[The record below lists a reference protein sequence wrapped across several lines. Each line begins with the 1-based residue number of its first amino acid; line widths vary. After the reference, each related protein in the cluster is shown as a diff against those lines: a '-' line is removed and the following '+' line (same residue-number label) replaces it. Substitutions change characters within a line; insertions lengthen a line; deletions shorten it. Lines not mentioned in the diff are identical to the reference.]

1 MGRIHKE
8 YYSANARFLSD
19 ETIKEIKTSFGR
31 VPDAINTM
39 AKKHRISYIRVK
51 EYIENRER
59 KQQMIYSHSSQI
71 QSAISPEIIS
81 MSLDPKGHCFAINE
95 QLENNHISLLQG
107 RPLGDKSEIQDSVSS
122 LNHGSSSLHTSDN
135 ILDKQTKK
143 RRPKS
148 KSVRISDPTTI
159 IDTPLEQ
166 VLNEGEKQIECSD
179 YVLNTHKVTTF
190 SNS

>member
-1 MGRIHKE
+1 MGRIYKE

-19 ETIKEIKTSFGR
+19 EAIKEIKTSFGR

-71 QSAISPEIIS
+71 QSEISPEIIS
-81 MSLDPKGHCFAINE
+81 ISLDPKGHCEAIN
-95 QLENNHISLLQG
+95 
-107 RPLGDKSEIQDSVSS
+107 
-122 LNHGSSSLHTSDN
+122 
-135 ILDKQTKK
+135 KQTKK

-148 KSVRISDPTTI
+148 KSVRISDPTTV
-159 IDTPLEQ
+159 IDTPLDQ
-166 VLNEGEKQIECSD
+166 ALNEGEKRIEYSD
-179 YVLNTHKVTTF
+179 YVLNTHEVTTF
-190 SNS
+190 GNS

>member
-1 MGRIHKE
+1 
-8 YYSANARFLSD
+8 
-19 ETIKEIKTSFGR
+19 
-31 VPDAINTM
+31 
-39 AKKHRISYIRVK
+39 
-51 EYIENRER
+51 
-59 KQQMIYSHSSQI
+59 
-71 QSAISPEIIS
+71 
-81 MSLDPKGHCFAINE
+81 MSLNE

-107 RPLGDKSEIQDSVSS
+107 
-122 LNHGSSSLHTSDN
+122 NGSSSLHTSDN
-135 ILDKQTKK
+135 TSDKQTKK
-143 RRPKS
+143 RRSKS

>member
-19 ETIKEIKTSFGR
+19 EAIKEIKTSFGR

-59 KQQMIYSHSSQI
+59 KQQIIYSHSSQI
-71 QSAISPEIIS
+71 QSAMSPEIIS
-81 MSLDPKGHCFAINE
+81 ISLNE

-107 RPLGDKSEIQDSVSS
+107 
-122 LNHGSSSLHTSDN
+122 NGSSSLHTSDN
-135 ILDKQTKK
+135 TSDKQTKK
-143 RRPKS
+143 RRSKS
-148 KSVRISDPTTI
+148 KSDRIS
-159 IDTPLEQ
+159 
-166 VLNEGEKQIECSD
+166 
-179 YVLNTHKVTTF
+179 
-190 SNS
+190 